1 MDEAGRVS
9 QGFVGVKFHS
19 GYYQRASTLSSILE
33 KIVQHKRTEIAD
45 AKQSVPLDR
54 LRELACDAD
63 PPRDFVAS
71 LRSDLPQVGL
81 IAEVKKASPS
91 KGVIRQD
98 FDPVAIATEYAAAGA
113 NCISVLTDN
122 HFFQGHLDYLRQ
134 IRTAVDVPL
143 LRKDF
148 ILDEY
153 QVLEARAAGADGVLL
168 IAECLTP
175 DRLKQL
181 HDQITQV
188 GMTALVELYDAE
200 NLGAVLACNPTL
212 VGVNN
217 RDLNTFE
224 VDLGHSIRIRKQVPA
239 DITFVSESGIFQHAD
254 VELLQANQ
262 VDAMLVGESLMRS
275 DNISDAIGELRTG
288 KA

>member
-1 MDEAGRVS
+1 MFCFGTQAIVE
-9 QGFVGVKFHS
+9 GVILFSH
-19 GYYQRASTLSSILE
+19 QRASALNSILE
-33 KIVQHKRTEIAD
+33 KIVQHKLTEIAD
-45 AKQSVPLDR
+45 AKELVPLDR
-54 LRELACDAD
+54 LRILAGEAI
-63 PPRDFVAS
+63 PPKDFVGS
-71 LRSDLPQVGL
+71 LRADLPQVGL

-91 KGVIRQD
+91 KGVIRDD
-98 FDPVAIATEYAAAGA
+98 FDPVAIATEYASAGA
-113 NCISVLTDN
+113 NCISVLTDS
-122 HFFQGHLDYLRQ
+122 HFFQGHLDYLRA
-134 IRTAVDVPL
+134 IRAAVDVPL

-148 ILDEY
+148 VLDEY
-153 QVLEARAAGADGVLL
+153 QVFEARAAGADAVLL

-175 DRLKQL
+175 DRLKAL

-200 NLGAVLACNPTL
+200 NLEAVLACNPTL

-224 VDLGHSIRIRKQVPA
+224 VDLGHSIRIRQQVPA
-239 DITFVSESGIFQHAD
+239 DITFVSESGIFHHSD

-275 DNISDAIGELRTG
+275 ENISDAIRLLRTG
-288 KA
+288 EQSGK

>member
-1 MDEAGRVS
+1 M
-9 QGFVGVKFHS
+9 
-19 GYYQRASTLSSILE
+19 SSILE
-33 KIVQHKRTEIAD
+33 KIVQHKLAEIAE
-45 AKQSVPLDR
+45 AKKAVPLNQ
-54 LRELACDAD
+54 LRDLADKAS
-63 PPRDFVAS
+63 PPKDFVSA
-71 LRSDLPQVGL
+71 LRSSLPQVGL

-91 KGVIRQD
+91 KGLIRED
-98 FDPVAIATEYAAAGA
+98 FDPVAIATEYASAGA

-134 IRTAVDVPL
+134 IRAAVDVPL

-153 QVLEARAAGADGVLL
+153 QVCEARAAGADAVLL

-175 DRLKQL
+175 NRLKEL
-181 HDQITQV
+181 HDSITQV
-188 GMTALVELYDAE
+188 GMTALVELYDSE
-200 NLGAVLACNPTL
+200 NLDAVLACQPTL

-224 VDLGHSIRIRKQVPA
+224 VDLEHSIRIRKRVPA

-254 VELLQANQ
+254 VTLLEANQ

-275 DNISDAIGELRTG
+275 DNISDAVRELRTG
-288 KA
+288 G

>member
-1 MDEAGRVS
+1 VTAFHFGIPRV
-9 QGFVGVKFHS
+9 
-19 GYYQRASTLSSILE
+19 AALNSILD
-33 KIVQHKRTEIAD
+33 KIVKHKLTEIAA
-45 AKQSVPLDR
+45 AKESVSIDR
-54 LRELACDAD
+54 IRDQAAAAR
-63 PPRDFVAS
+63 PPKDFVAA
-71 LRSDLPQVGL
+71 LNSDAPEVGL

-91 KGVIRQD
+91 KGVIRSD
-98 FDPVAIATEYAAAGA
+98 FDPVAIASEYASAGA

-134 IRTAVDVPL
+134 IRADVDVPL

-148 ILDEY
+148 VLDEY
-153 QVLEARAAGADGVLL
+153 QVFEARAAGADAVLL

-200 NLGAVLACNPTL
+200 NLDAVLACNPTL

-224 VDLGHSIRIRKQVPA
+224 VNLEHSVNIRKQVPD
-239 DITFVSESGIFQHAD
+239 DITFVSESGIFHHAD
-254 VELLQANQ
+254 VELLQSNQ
-262 VDAMLVGESLMRS
+262 VDAMLVGESLMRA
-275 DNISDAIGELRTG
+275 DNISDAIRLLRTG
-288 KA
+288 QR